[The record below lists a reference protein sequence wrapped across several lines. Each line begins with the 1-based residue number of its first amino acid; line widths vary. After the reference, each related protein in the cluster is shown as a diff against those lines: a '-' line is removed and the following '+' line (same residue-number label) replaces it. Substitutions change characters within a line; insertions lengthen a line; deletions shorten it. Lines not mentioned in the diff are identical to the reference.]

1 MQYSALPQQ
10 GQPGEGEGGGGWRGV
25 AAQKE
30 SFAQK
35 RFADPDENNLLTS
48 RWRCMLQGCKKFE
61 LQSLWTFHCVQ
72 MAIYICTSKSD
83 QYEREK

>member
-35 RFADPDENNLLTS
+35 RFADPDEKTTFSPLDGADCYKDERTLNFNLCGLADHAFS
-48 RWRCMLQGCKKFE
+48 NIFCSF
-61 LQSLWTFHCVQ
+61 
-72 MAIYICTSKSD
+72 SKILLH
-83 QYEREK
+83 